1 MVCER
6 KAGSNLRLNFLLI
19 TILLL
24 TMFVAGCGSEKKNP
38 SRPGDDSA
46 AFTFV
51 DDIGRK
57 VTVIKPER
65 LVSLTPSST
74 EILFA
79 LGLGDKVVGVDD
91 YSNYPAAALK
101 IDKVGAYDKPILE
114 KIVALKPDLVLA
126 DSIHEEA
133 VKRLEEMGI
142 SVAVVFPS
150 DLEEVLTGIRWI
162 GIATGARDRAVELE
176 AELTERIRLVDEKV
190 ASIPEQERPWVYY
203 EVSSEPIMTAGPKT
217 LSSELIVRAGG
228 RNIAHDAATDYPEF
242 SPEAIV
248 SRNPDVIIFPEI
260 HGTDAVE
267 VETIKAR
274 PGWGTVEA
282 VQNGRLY
289 SVDADILSRPG
300 PRVVEA
306 LEKMMQLFHPG
317 I

>member
-1 MVCER
+1 
-6 KAGSNLRLNFLLI
+6 
-19 TILLL
+19 
-24 TMFVAGCGSEKKNP
+24 
-38 SRPGDDSA
+38 
-46 AFTFV
+46 
-51 DDIGRK
+51 
-57 VTVIKPER
+57 
-65 LVSLTPSST
+65 
-74 EILFA
+74 
-79 LGLGDKVVGVDD
+79 
-91 YSNYPAAALK
+91 
-101 IDKVGAYDKPILE
+101 
-114 KIVALKPDLVLA
+114 
-126 DSIHEEA
+126 
-133 VKRLEEMGI
+133 
-142 SVAVVFPS
+142 
-150 DLEEVLTGIRWI
+150 VLTGIRWI

-217 LSSELIVRAGG
+217 LSSELMVRAGG
-228 RNIAHDAATDYPEF
+228 CNIAHDAATDYPEF

-274 PGWGTVEA
+274 PGWGTVKA

-289 SVDADILSRPG
+289 SIDADILSRPG

-306 LEKMMQLFHPG
+306 LEKMMRLFHPG

>member
-6 KAGSNLRLNFLLI
+6 KAGSNIGLNFLLI

-24 TMFVAGCGSEKKNP
+24 TMFVAGCGSEKKNA

-101 IDKVGAYDKPILE
+101 IDKVGAYDKPSLE

-217 LSSELIVRAGG
+217 LSSELMVRAGG
-228 RNIAHDAATDYPEF
+228 CNIAHDAATDYPEF

-274 PGWGTVEA
+274 PGWGTVKA

-289 SVDADILSRPG
+289 SIDADILSRPG

-306 LEKMMQLFHPG
+306 LEKMMRLFHPG

>member
-24 TMFVAGCGSEKKNP
+24 TMFVAGCGSEKKNA

-217 LSSELIVRAGG
+217 LSSELMVRAGG
-228 RNIAHDAATDYPEF
+228 CNIAHDAATDYPEF

-274 PGWGTVEA
+274 PGWGTVKA

-289 SVDADILSRPG
+289 SIDADILSRPG

-306 LEKMMQLFHPG
+306 LEKMMRLFHPG